1 MGPGSPDKSGNYVC
15 IYDCTRAQKNA
26 TKFLIFVGY
35 NTISSALV
43 MSLKWEL
50 QEKASDLRKRGLS
63 YKDILK
69 TVPVSKSTIS
79 RWCKDISLTKEQ
91 KSALGRRYDV
101 ALRGSKAV
109 QSKRRAEVEK
119 ITEVAKAEIGTM
131 LYWAE
136 GNKTEFAGVT
146 NSDPDLIRVM
156 MKWFRDIC
164 KVPEDKFR
172 AHLHI
177 HSGQDE
183 IKMKEYWSEVAG
195 IPLGQF
201 GKSFVKKEGS
211 GHRKNVLYNGT
222 IKINVFNKNLLH
234 KILGWIEGFKS
245 SFRGASSMVEQQTL

>member
-1 MGPGSPDKSGNYVC
+1 MP
-15 IYDCTRAQKNA
+15 
-26 TKFLIFVGY
+26 
-35 NTISSALV
+35 
-43 MSLKWEL
+43 LKWEL

-79 RWCKDISLTKEQ
+79 RWCKDISLTSEQ
-91 KSALGRRYDV
+91 KSTLGRRYDA
-101 ALRGSKAV
+101 ALKGSKAV
-109 QSKRRAEVEK
+109 QLKRRAEVEK
-119 ITEVAKAEIGTM
+119 ITEAAKAEIGSIQQSDLKLIGAM

-164 KVPEDKFR
+164 KVPDDKFR

-183 IKMKEYWSEVAG
+183 AKMKDYWSDVTG
-195 IPLGQF
+195 IPLGRF

-211 GHRKNVLYNGT
+211 GHRKRVLYNGT
-222 IKINVFNKNLLH
+222 IKINIFNKNLLH